1 MDVSV
6 TTSSREQ
13 RDPVDVGDDVDL
25 EIELLV
31 EAIYRKYSYD
41 FRHYAKAS
49 LRRRILDALAKLDV
63 SSVSLLQHGILRDKH
78 LFTKLL
84 TQLTVP
90 VSDLFR
96 DPGYFRALREH
107 VVPMLATYPSTKIW
121 VAGCSTGEE
130 VYSLAILLEEA
141 QLLDRT
147 LIYATDINP
156 EALRT
161 AEAGVYAVD
170 RVPAFTRNY
179 QRASGA
185 RSLAD
190 YYTAAYGRMVFDR
203 RLRARVTFSDHCL
216 ATDAVF
222 AEVHLVSCRNVL
234 IYFDEQL
241 QERTIDLFH
250 QSLAPRGFL
259 GLGSH
264 ERLDTARNR
273 GRFEDVAP
281 AERVYRR
288 SA

>member
-1 MDVSV
+1 M
-6 TTSSREQ
+6 TTSSQE
-13 RDPVDVGDDVDL
+13 PVDVGDNVDL

-31 EAIYRKYSYD
+31 EAIFRKYSYD
-41 FRHYAKAS
+41 FRHYARAS
-49 LRRRILDALAKLDV
+49 LRRRVVDALAKLQV
-63 SSVSLLQHGILRDKH
+63 PSVSLLQHGILRDRD
-78 LFTKLL
+78 LFTRLL
-84 TQLTVP
+84 THLTVP

-107 VVPMLATYPSTKIW
+107 VLPLLATYPSIKVW

-141 QLLDRT
+141 QLLGRT

-161 AEAGVYAVD
+161 AEAGVYAMD

-179 QRASGA
+179 QRASGVRA
-185 RSLAD
+185 LAD
-190 YYTAAYGRMVFDR
+190 YYTAAYGHVVFDR
-203 RLRARVTFSDHCL
+203 RLRSRVTFSDHCL

-234 IYFDEQL
+234 IYFDDVL
-241 QERTIDLFH
+241 QERVFDLFD
-250 QSLAPRGFL
+250 QALAPRGFL

-264 ERLDTARNR
+264 ERLDAGRRR
-273 GRFEDVAP
+273 GRFEDVDA

>member
-1 MDVSV
+1 M
-6 TTSSREQ
+6 TTSSQE
-13 RDPVDVGDDVDL
+13 PSDVGDDVDL

-31 EAIYRKYSYD
+31 EAIFRKYSYD
-41 FRHYAKAS
+41 FRQYARAS
-49 LRRRILDALAKLDV
+49 LRRRVVDALAKLNV
-63 SSVSLLQHGILRDKH
+63 ASVSVLQHGILRDRD
-78 LFTKLL
+78 LFTRLL

-107 VVPMLATYPSTKIW
+107 VLPMLATYPSTRVW

-141 QLLDRT
+141 QLLERT
-147 LIYATDINP
+147 RIYATDINP

-161 AEAGVYAVD
+161 AESGVYAMD

-179 QRASGA
+179 QRASGVRA
-185 RSLAD
+185 LAD
-190 YYTAAYGRMVFDR
+190 YYTAAYGHVVFDR
-203 RLRARVTFSDHCL
+203 RLRSRVTFSDHCL

-234 IYFDEQL
+234 IYFNDEL
-241 QERTIDLFH
+241 QERALDLFY
-250 QSLAPRGFL
+250 QALAPRGFL

-264 ERLDTARNR
+264 ERLDAGRR
-273 GRFEDVAP
+273 RDRFEDMVP
-281 AERVYRR
+281 SERIYRR